1 MTTVFPRDKRAH
13 DAWATDFERRAI
25 GSRRI
30 TGDGPVCC
38 HNFVTDATR
47 RAGLDPNVV
56 QAEGAARC
64 IRAQVAAMAAKEEA
78 K

>member
-25 GSRRI
+25 GSHRI
-30 TGDGPVCC
+30 TGDGPICA
-38 HNFVTDATR
+38 HNFVTDAVR
-47 RAGLDPNVV
+47 RDPTLDSAVV

-64 IRAQVAAMAAKEEA
+64 IAAQLAALEE